1 MAHMLK
7 ITEKAKNGNGMKKP
21 AETVRFC
28 RF

>member
-1 MAHMLK
+1 MLK